1 MGPDHDVLVALGF
14 NEVVDRGA
22 EGASDRAQ
30 LVEADPTV
38 AGLDPAQR
46 RGAEIAA
53 SGEVVER
60 PATCDPQ
67 TADALSDQ
75 AIEINVLRHTQESML
90 VKQDVDTLESW
101 IT

>member
-14 NEVVDRGA
+14 DEVVDRGA

-30 LVEADPTV
+30 LVETDPTV

-60 PATCDPQ
+60 PAACDPQ
-67 TADALSDQ
+67 AADALSDQ
-75 AIEINVLRHTQESML
+75 DIEVTVLRHTQESML
-90 VKQDVDTLESW
+90 IPQGIATLEP
-101 IT
+101 

>member
-1 MGPDHDVLVALGF
+1 MGPDHDILVVLGF
-14 NEVVDRGA
+14 DEVVDRGA

-67 TADALSDQ
+67 AADALSDQ
-75 AIEINVLRHTQESML
+75 DVEVIVLRHTQESMRFPQGAARL
-90 VKQDVDTLESW
+90 KP
-101 IT
+101 